1 MRITTIA
8 AVFVSGCLFTPIAAR
23 AQDKA
28 TIQSLNDKFAAAFNS
43 GDFAAVASHYT
54 EDAVLLPP
62 GAAMAKGR
70 SAIQSFWK
78 GAAEGVSD
86 LKLTAIDVKSLGTEA
101 AREIGSFTLTT
112 KGQQTQEVAGKYV
125 VVWQKVG
132 NEWKLATDIWNTN
145 K

>member
-1 MRITTIA
+1 MRFSTIT
-8 AVFVSGCLFTPIAAR
+8 VLFVGGCLFTPVNAI

-28 TIQSLNDKFAAAFNS
+28 AIQTLNDKFAAVFNS

-78 GAAEGVSD
+78 GAAEEISD
-86 LKLTAIDVKSLGTEA
+86 LKLTAIDVKPLGTEA
-101 AREIGSFTLTT
+101 AREIGSFTLKT
-112 KGQQTQEVAGKYV
+112 KGQQAQEVVGKYV

>member
-1 MRITTIA
+1 MRSTVSATLLVGVVLLAPMA
-8 AVFVSGCLFTPIAAR
+8 AI

-28 TIQSLNDKFAAAFNS
+28 AIQSLNDRFAADFNS
-43 GDFAAVASHYT
+43 GNFAAVASHYT

-62 GAAMAKGR
+62 GAEMVKGR

-78 GAAEGVSD
+78 SAAEGVSD
-86 LKLTAIDVKSLGTEA
+86 LKLEAMDVKPLGTDA
-101 AREIGSFTLTT
+101 AREIGSFTLKT
-112 KGQQTQEVAGKYV
+112 KGQQAQEVVGKYV